1 MSDNP
6 FVSVVTQDT
15 FSDQVVE
22 SSKTT
27 PVLVDFW
34 AEWCG
39 PCKMLMPILDKLALE
54 YEGKFRVAK
63 VDTETEQ
70 ELAATHGIRSLPTV
84 RMFRDGVAVDEFMG
98 ALPESGVREFIERHL
113 PRAADDHL
121 AHAAALAGEGDL
133 PGAIALLKESLE
145 ADPDYLKLRLALA
158 SYLLEAEEAAGAA
171 ELLRSLPLA
180 ATQDPHTKQLR
191 ARIELALSVDSAIDI
206 ESLKRRIE
214 QAPDDLE
221 ARITLAQSAL
231 QDPDQ
236 LESAM
241 TQFLDIIRLDRGGE
255 FAQKARATLL
265 QVFQTLDPQDDR
277 VKKCRRELAQALN

>member
-70 ELAATHGIRSLPTV
+70 DLAATHGIRSLPTV

-277 VKKCRRELAQALN
+277 VKRCRRELAQALN

>member
-206 ESLKRRIE
+206 ESLKRRVE
-214 QAPDDLE
+214 QAPNDLE

-277 VKKCRRELAQALN
+277 VKRCRRELAQALN

>member
-6 FVSVVTQDT
+6 FVSVVTHDT

-98 ALPESGVREFIERHL
+98 ALPESGVREFIERHV

-277 VKKCRRELAQALN
+277 VKRCRRELAQALN

>member
-98 ALPESGVREFIERHL
+98 ALPESGVREFVERHL

-214 QAPDDLE
+214 QAPDDLG

-277 VKKCRRELAQALN
+277 VKRCRRELAQALN

>member
-6 FVSVVTQDT
+6 FVSVVTQHT

-63 VDTETEQ
+63 VDTEAEQ

-98 ALPESGVREFIERHL
+98 ALPESGVREFVERHL

-133 PGAIALLKESLE
+133 PGAIAVLKESLE
-145 ADPDYLKLRLALA
+145 ADPEYLKLRLALA
-158 SYLLEAEEAAGAA
+158 SYLLEAEEAARAA
-171 ELLRSLPLA
+171 ELLRSIPLA
-180 ATQDPHTKQLR
+180 AAQDPRTKQLR

-206 ESLKRRIE
+206 ESLKRRVE
-214 QAPDDLE
+214 QAPNDLG
-221 ARITLAQSAL
+221 ARITLAQNAL

-277 VKKCRRELAQALN
+277 VKRCRRELAQALN

>member
-22 SSKTT
+22 NSKTT

-98 ALPESGVREFIERHL
+98 ALPESGVREFVERHL

-277 VKKCRRELAQALN
+277 VKRCRRELAQALN

>member
-1 MSDNP
+1 MCIRDR
-6 FVSVVTQDT
+6 
-15 FSDQVVE
+15 
-22 SSKTT
+22 
-27 PVLVDFW
+27 
-34 AEWCG
+34 
-39 PCKMLMPILDKLALE
+39 DKLALE

-84 RMFRDGVAVDEFMG
+84 RMFRDGAAVDEFMG

-171 ELLRSLPLA
+171 ELLRSIPLA
-180 ATQDPHTKQLR
+180 AAQDPHTKQLR

-206 ESLKRRIE
+206 ESLKRRVE
-214 QAPDDLE
+214 QAPNDLE

-277 VKKCRRELAQALN
+277 VKRCRRELAQALN

>member
-191 ARIELALSVDSAIDI
+191 ARIELALSVDSAIDT
-206 ESLKRRIE
+206 ESLKRRVE

-241 TQFLDIIRLDRGGE
+241 TQILDIIRLDRGGE

-277 VKKCRRELAQALN
+277 VKRCRRELAQALN

>member
-191 ARIELALSVDSAIDI
+191 ARIELALSVDSAIDT

-236 LESAM
+236 LEPAM

-277 VKKCRRELAQALN
+277 VKRCRRELAQALN

>member
-98 ALPESGVREFIERHL
+98 ALPESGVREFIERHV

-277 VKKCRRELAQALN
+277 VKRCRRELAQALN

>member
-63 VDTETEQ
+63 VDTEAEQ
-70 ELAATHGIRSLPTV
+70 ELAATHGIRGLPTV

-221 ARITLAQSAL
+221 ARITVAQSAL

-277 VKKCRRELAQALN
+277 VKRCRRELAQALN

>member
-63 VDTETEQ
+63 VDTEAEQ

-277 VKKCRRELAQALN
+277 VKRCRRELAQALN

>member
-6 FVSVVTQDT
+6 FVSVVTQHT
-15 FSDQVVE
+15 FSDEVIE
-22 SSKTT
+22 RSKTT

-54 YEGKFRVAK
+54 YEGKFCVAK

-84 RMFRDGVAVDEFMG
+84 RMFRDGAAVDEFMG
-98 ALPESGVREFIERHL
+98 ALPESGVREFVERHL
-113 PRAADDHL
+113 PRPADDHL
-121 AHAAALAGEGDL
+121 AQAAALAGEGKLSD
-133 PGAIALLKESLE
+133 AVALLKASLE
-145 ADPDYLKLRLALA
+145 DDPDYLKLRLALA
-158 SYLLEAEEAAGAA
+158 SYLLEAKKAAEAAD
-171 ELLRSLPLA
+171 LLRSIPLA
-180 ATQDPHTKQLR
+180 AAQDPRTKQLR

-206 ESLKRRIE
+206 ESLRSRVE
-214 QAPDDLE
+214 RSPDDLE
-221 ARITLAQSAL
+221 ARITLAQRAL

-241 TQFLDIIRLDRGGE
+241 TQFLEIIRLDRGGE

-277 VKKCRRELAQALN
+277 VKRCRRELAQALN

>member
-70 ELAATHGIRSLPTV
+70 DLAATHGIRSLPTV

-191 ARIELALSVDSAIDI
+191 ARIELALSVDSAIDT

-277 VKKCRRELAQALN
+277 VKRCRRELAQALN

>member
-6 FVSVVTQDT
+6 FVSAVTQDT

-63 VDTETEQ
+63 VDTEAEQ
-70 ELAATHGIRSLPTV
+70 ELAASHGIRSLPTV

-98 ALPESGVREFIERHL
+98 ALPESGVREFVERHL

-180 ATQDPHTKQLR
+180 AAQDPHTKQLR

-206 ESLKRRIE
+206 ESLKRRVE
-214 QAPDDLE
+214 QAPNDLE

-277 VKKCRRELAQALN
+277 VKRCRRELAQVLN

>member
-6 FVSVVTQDT
+6 FVSVVTQHT
-15 FSDQVVE
+15 FSDEVIE
-22 SSKTT
+22 RSKTT

-54 YEGKFRVAK
+54 YEGKFCVAK
-63 VDTETEQ
+63 VDTETEH

-84 RMFRDGVAVDEFMG
+84 RMFRDGAAVDEFMG
-98 ALPESGVREFIERHL
+98 ALPESGVREFVERHL
-113 PRAADDHL
+113 PRPADDHL
-121 AHAAALAGEGDL
+121 AQAAALAGEGKLSD
-133 PGAIALLKESLE
+133 AVALLKASLE
-145 ADPDYLKLRLALA
+145 DDPDYLKLRLALA
-158 SYLLEAEEAAGAA
+158 SYLLEAKKAAEAAD
-171 ELLRSLPLA
+171 LLRSIPLA
-180 ATQDPHTKQLR
+180 GAQDPQTKQLR

-206 ESLKRRIE
+206 ESLRSRVE
-214 QAPDDLE
+214 RSPDDLE
-221 ARITLAQSAL
+221 ARITLAHRAL

-241 TQFLDIIRLDRGGE
+241 TQFLEIIRLDRGGE

-277 VKKCRRELAQALN
+277 VKRCRRELAQALN

>member
-63 VDTETEQ
+63 VDTEAEQ

-98 ALPESGVREFIERHL
+98 ALPESGVREFVERHL

-277 VKKCRRELAQALN
+277 VKRCRRELAQALN

>member
-6 FVSVVTQDT
+6 FVTVVTQHT

-63 VDTETEQ
+63 VDTEAEQ

-98 ALPESGVREFIERHL
+98 ALPESGVREFVERHL
-113 PRAADDHL
+113 PRVADDHL

-133 PGAIALLKESLE
+133 PGAIAVLKESLE
-145 ADPDYLKLRLALA
+145 ADPEYLKLRLALA

-171 ELLRSLPLA
+171 ELLRSIPLA
-180 ATQDPHTKQLR
+180 AAQDPQTKQIR
-191 ARIELALSVDSAIDI
+191 ARIELALSVDSATDI
-206 ESLKRRIE
+206 ESLKRRVE
-214 QAPDDLE
+214 QAPNDIE

-277 VKKCRRELAQALN
+277 VKRCRRELAQALN

>member
-22 SSKTT
+22 NSKTT

-63 VDTETEQ
+63 VDTEAEQ
-70 ELAATHGIRSLPTV
+70 ELAASHGIRSLPTV

-98 ALPESGVREFIERHL
+98 ALPESGVREFVERHL

-158 SYLLEAEEAAGAA
+158 SYLLEAEDAAGAA
-171 ELLRSLPLA
+171 ELLRSIPLA

-206 ESLKRRIE
+206 ESLKRRVE
-214 QAPDDLE
+214 QAPNDLE

-277 VKKCRRELAQALN
+277 VKRCRRELAQVLN

>member
-121 AHAAALAGEGDL
+121 AYAAALAGEGDL

-191 ARIELALSVDSAIDI
+191 ARIELALSVDSAIDT

-277 VKKCRRELAQALN
+277 VKRCRRELAQALN

>member
-6 FVSVVTQDT
+6 FVSVVTQHT
-15 FSDQVVE
+15 FSDEVIE
-22 SSKTT
+22 RSKTT

-54 YEGKFRVAK
+54 YEGKFCVAK

-84 RMFRDGVAVDEFMG
+84 RMFRDGAAVDEFMG
-98 ALPESGVREFIERHL
+98 ALPESGVREFVERHL
-113 PRAADDHL
+113 PRPADDHL
-121 AHAAALAGEGDL
+121 VQAAALAGEGKLSD
-133 PGAIALLKESLE
+133 AVALLKASLE
-145 ADPDYLKLRLALA
+145 DDPDYLKLRLALA
-158 SYLLEAEEAAGAA
+158 SHLLEAKKAAEAAD
-171 ELLRSLPLA
+171 LLRSIPLA
-180 ATQDPHTKQLR
+180 AAQDPRTKQLR
-191 ARIELALSVDSAIDI
+191 ARIELALSVDSATDI
-206 ESLKRRIE
+206 ESLRSRVE
-214 QAPDDLE
+214 QSPDDLE
-221 ARITLAQSAL
+221 ARITLAQRAL

-241 TQFLDIIRLDRGGE
+241 TQFLEIIRLDRGGE

-277 VKKCRRELAQALN
+277 VKRCRRELAQALN

>member
-27 PVLVDFW
+27 PVQVDFW

-277 VKKCRRELAQALN
+277 VKRCRRELAQALN

>member
-63 VDTETEQ
+63 VDTEAEQ
-70 ELAATHGIRSLPTV
+70 ELAASHGIRSLPTV

-98 ALPESGVREFIERHL
+98 ALPESGVREFVERHL

-158 SYLLEAEEAAGAA
+158 SYLLEAEDAAGAA
-171 ELLRSLPLA
+171 ELLRSIPLA

-206 ESLKRRIE
+206 ESLKRRVE

-277 VKKCRRELAQALN
+277 VKRCRRELAQALN

>member
-63 VDTETEQ
+63 VDTEAEQ
-70 ELAATHGIRSLPTV
+70 ELAASHGIRSLPTV

-98 ALPESGVREFIERHL
+98 ALPESGVREFVERHL

-221 ARITLAQSAL
+221 ARITLAQCAL

-277 VKKCRRELAQALN
+277 VKRCRRELAQVLN

>member
-98 ALPESGVREFIERHL
+98 ALPESGVREFVERHL

-133 PGAIALLKESLE
+133 PAAIALLKESLE

-171 ELLRSLPLA
+171 ELLRSIPLA

-206 ESLKRRIE
+206 ESLKRRVE
-214 QAPDDLE
+214 QAPNDLE

-277 VKKCRRELAQALN
+277 VKRCRRELAQALN

>member
-121 AHAAALAGEGDL
+121 AYAAALAGEGDL

-206 ESLKRRIE
+206 ESLKRRVE

-231 QDPDQ
+231 QDPGQ

-277 VKKCRRELAQALN
+277 VKRCRRELAQALN

>member
-63 VDTETEQ
+63 VDTEAEQ

-98 ALPESGVREFIERHL
+98 ALTESGVREFVERHL

-133 PGAIALLKESLE
+133 PAAIALLKESLE

>member
-6 FVSVVTQDT
+6 FVSVVTQHT

-54 YEGKFRVAK
+54 YEGKLRVAK
-63 VDTETEQ
+63 VDTEAEQ

-98 ALPESGVREFIERHL
+98 ALPESGVREFVERHL

-133 PGAIALLKESLE
+133 PGAIAVLKESLE
-145 ADPDYLKLRLALA
+145 ADPEYLKLRLALA
-158 SYLLEAEEAAGAA
+158 SYLLEAEEAARAA
-171 ELLRSLPLA
+171 ELLRSIPLA
-180 ATQDPHTKQLR
+180 AAQDPRTKQLR
-191 ARIELALSVDSAIDI
+191 ARIELALSVDSATDI
-206 ESLKRRIE
+206 ESLKRRVE
-214 QAPDDLE
+214 QAPNDLG
-221 ARITLAQSAL
+221 ARITLAQNAL

-277 VKKCRRELAQALN
+277 VKRCRRELAQALN

>member
-63 VDTETEQ
+63 VDTEAEQ
-70 ELAATHGIRSLPTV
+70 ELAASHGIRSLPTV

-98 ALPESGVREFIERHL
+98 ALPESGVREFVERHL

-158 SYLLEAEEAAGAA
+158 SYLLEAEDAAGAA
-171 ELLRSLPLA
+171 EQLRSIPLA

-206 ESLKRRIE
+206 ESLKRRVE
-214 QAPDDLE
+214 QAPNDLE

-277 VKKCRRELAQALN
+277 VKRCRRELAQVLN

>member
-22 SSKTT
+22 NSKTT

-63 VDTETEQ
+63 VDTEAEQ
-70 ELAATHGIRSLPTV
+70 ELAASHGIRSLPTV

-171 ELLRSLPLA
+171 ELLRSIPLA

-206 ESLKRRIE
+206 ESLKRRVE

-277 VKKCRRELAQALN
+277 VKRCRRELAQALN